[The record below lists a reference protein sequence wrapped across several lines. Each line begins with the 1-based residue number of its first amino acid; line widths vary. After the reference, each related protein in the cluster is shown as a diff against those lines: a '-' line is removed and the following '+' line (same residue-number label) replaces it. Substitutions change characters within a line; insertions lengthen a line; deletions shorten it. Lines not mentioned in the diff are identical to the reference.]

1 MSKETDKLF
10 ESAEE
15 LDAFAKKVAKDVV
28 SKNLEEKNQE
38 GAPILV
44 LYYDVSK
51 MSKKQVPLLMRSA
64 AQGLQQVI
72 PEARVIVIP
81 TESQDSRLECINP
94 RLAKTEEAE
103 RILDLIEKVNADFQD
118 YIRSVEQSNEEN
130 KSKENEDLQS
140 VG

>member
-10 ESAEE
+10 ESVEE

-64 AQGLQQVI
+64 AQGLQQAI

-81 TESQDSRLECINP
+81 TESQESRLECINP
-94 RLAKTEEAE
+94 RLAETEEAE

>member
-1 MSKETDKLF
+1 MSKETDQLF
-10 ESAEE
+10 ESVEE
-15 LDAFAKKVAKDVV
+15 LDAFAKKVAKDAV
-28 SKNLEEKNQE
+28 SKDLKEKNRE

-64 AQGLQQVI
+64 AQGLQQAI

-81 TESQDSRLECINP
+81 TESQESRLECINP
-94 RLAKTEEAE
+94 RLAETEEAE

-118 YIRSVEQSNEEN
+118 YIRSVEQLNEEN
-130 KSKENEDLQS
+130 KSKENEDL
-140 VG
+140 

>member
-51 MSKKQVPLLMRSA
+51 MSKKKVPLLMRSA
-64 AQGLQQVI
+64 AQGLQQAI
-72 PEARVIVIP
+72 QEAKVIVIP
-81 TESQDSRLECINP
+81 TESQESRLECINP
-94 RLAKTEEAE
+94 RLAKPEEE
-103 RILDLIEKVNADFQD
+103 PRILELIEKVDRDFQEFLKAVSLPKEEKGEMPQEN
-118 YIRSVEQSNEEN
+118 RS
-130 KSKENEDLQS
+130 
-140 VG
+140 